1 MSSKRFEQAATTRHF
16 SDLLGR
22 LGRLGKICMKS
33 GCEPAVLYA
42 ERKTRHCAA
51 QDEPA
56 SRKGEQRQIETR
68 ECEAL
73 P

>member
-1 MSSKRFEQAATTRHF
+1 MSSMRFEQALLDTF
-16 SDLLGR
+16 SDLLGK
-22 LGRLGKICMKS
+22 LGRLGNICTKS
-33 GCEPAVLYA
+33 GREPAVLYT
-42 ERKTRHCAA
+42 ERETRHCAA

-56 SRKGEQRQIETR
+56 SRKGEQRQKETR

>member
-1 MSSKRFEQAATTRHF
+1 MSSERFEQAPTRHI

-33 GCEPAVLYA
+33 ACEPAVLYA

-56 SRKGEQRQIETR
+56 SRKAEQRQKQTR
-68 ECEAL
+68 ECKAL